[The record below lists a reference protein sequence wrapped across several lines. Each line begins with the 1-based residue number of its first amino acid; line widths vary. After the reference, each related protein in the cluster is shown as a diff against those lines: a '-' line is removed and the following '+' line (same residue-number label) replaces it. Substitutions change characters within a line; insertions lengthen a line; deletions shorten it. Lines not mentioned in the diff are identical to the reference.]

1 MQVNPMNVLNLL
13 LIMFK
18 AMNLPETPVSFEEQQ
33 FTEGLLDVLL
43 DAMTDFIT
51 PEYVREDGLGF
62 QEQFK
67 DWKYVA
73 VDDNEEYNEYGYL
86 INENEDEEDVE
97 GKKACS
103 KDNEEVS
110 FEYKKNAVRFWTGCR
125 KKHYRTLKTVQNRYP
140 RVPSIKQLNRWKKH
154 VENNGTHVEKI
165 KNICEFSLKQCKN
178 AMESGFIFHDIDI
191 RRWGLQGKR
200 ELGYD
205 ELNFKG
211 SENWVLLFKKAHR
224 IVSRKVNKFIS
235 KKTFEEADNL
245 KVNAA
250 NFVKNITQ
258 QMPIYGVENIYNTDE
273 SGFQLEMHSGRTLAT
288 AGIKKVEC
296 VVKSLS
302 ATTHSY
308 TIQPIIS
315 AAGRLLP
322 KLFIILKE
330 QSGGFGPT
338 VERNLF
344 RPTNVHIT
352 ASTSGKSTSGK

>member
-1 MQVNPMNVLNLL
+1 
-13 LIMFK
+13 MFK
-18 AMNLPETPVSFEEQQ
+18 KS
-33 FTEGLLDVLL
+33 
-43 DAMTDFIT
+43 
-51 PEYVREDGLGF
+51 
-62 QEQFK
+62 
-67 DWKYVA
+67 
-73 VDDNEEYNEYGYL
+73 
-86 INENEDEEDVE
+86 
-97 GKKACS
+97 
-103 KDNEEVS
+103 
-110 FEYKKNAVRFWTGCR
+110 
-125 KKHYRTLKTVQNRYP
+125 
-140 RVPSIKQLNRWKKH
+140 
-154 VENNGTHVEKI
+154 
-165 KNICEFSLKQCKN
+165 
-178 AMESGFIFHDIDI
+178 
-191 RRWGLQGKR
+191 
-200 ELGYD
+200 
-205 ELNFKG
+205 
-211 SENWVLLFKKAHR
+211 HR

-250 NFVKNITQ
+250 NFVRNITQ

-273 SGFQLEMHSGRTLAT
+273 SGFQIEMHSRRTLAT
-288 AGIKKVEC
+288 AGIRKVEC